1 MSLTCVRVFLPFPF
15 PFRANS
21 ATTTFSFLFYPL
33 CNSPSP
39 LMVERV
45 PPCTPP
51 SPEPQPAPSALL
63 DTVPVPADPNPGPD
77 PDPNPS
83 RRLGTYVVRVPKDQV
98 YRVPPP
104 ENAKLAERYRN
115 QNRSRRRGSPC
126 LSRLRWILGVAFLV
140 LLLIVAVTVIFFVVV
155 RPGAPTFTVQRLFV
169 KSPRSTTEAHPKP
182 EYDLTMSVRN
192 PSRGMG
198 FSYEA
203 GGRAVITHGTVEIAA
218 GTTPVFV
225 QGHGNTTSIRL
236 VLRGSNALLPKENG
250 RSMKGS
256 KNAVDISLMA
266 KLTVRPRVGGLEMW
280 AKSMDVTCDVQVI
293 GMVKQAQISS
303 QHCNTKL

>member
-1 MSLTCVRVFLPFPF
+1 MSSTCVRVFLPFPF

-63 DTVPVPADPNPGPD
+63 DTVPVPADPNPGPGPD

-126 LSRLRWILGVAFLV
+126 LSCLKWILGVAFLV

-169 KSPRSTTEAHPKP
+169 EPPQHHGSAP
-182 EYDLTMSVRN
+182 
-192 PSRGMG
+192 
-198 FSYEA
+198 EA
-203 GGRAVITHGTVEIAA
+203 GVRSHDERQESKSRDG
-218 GTTPVFV
+218 F
-225 QGHGNTTSIRL
+225 L
-236 VLRGSNALLPKENG
+236 LRGRREDSHHPRYRGNRDGNDAG
-250 RSMKGS
+250 
-256 KNAVDISLMA
+256 
-266 KLTVRPRVGGLEMW
+266 VRPRPRQHDLHSAGSSWLQCLAAERDRQEHEGLEERR
-280 AKSMDVTCDVQVI
+280 
-293 GMVKQAQISS
+293 
-303 QHCNTKL
+303 